1 MQAMDIAATRGG
13 RERAA
18 RTRPVI
24 VDPTGAHRSHP
35 HGFVPD
41 APAVVAGGA
50 VTALSGATVSDAPA
64 DAYRIAHPMARV
76 AKRTL
81 DIAAVLPLLL
91 VLLLV
96 SPFVALAIK
105 ATSRGPV
112 LFRQARIGR
121 GGTPFSLFKFRSM
134 YCDAEERLAAD
145 EELFEAYVD
154 NGFKVPERC
163 DPRIT
168 PVGRI
173 LRKLSIDELPQ
184 ALNVLTGHMSLVG
197 PRPVVP
203 SEVFSLYGDDADAYL
218 VCKPGL
224 TGSWQVSGRSHVT
237 HDDRVE
243 LDIAYAEGWTLWGDL
258 VLLLRTI
265 PAVLSGRGA
274 H

>member
-1 MQAMDIAATRGG
+1 MDIAATRNG
-13 RERAA
+13 RERPVRSRRAA
-18 RTRPVI
+18 VI
-24 VDPTGAHRSHP
+24 DSPTVHGAHP
-35 HGFVPD
+35 HAFVHD
-41 APAVVAGGA
+41 AP
-50 VTALSGATVSDAPA
+50 TVSPESAVGVLPGGVVT
-64 DAYRIAHPMARV
+64 DAYRIAHPTARV

-81 DIAAVLPLLL
+81 DIAGVVPLLL
-91 VLLLV
+91 LLAV
-96 SPFVALAIK
+96 VAPIVAIAIK
-105 ATSRGPV
+105 VTSGGPV
-112 LFRQARIGR
+112 LFRQTRIGR
-121 GGTPFSLFKFRSM
+121 GGAPFLLFKFRSM
-134 YCDAEERLAAD
+134 YCDAEARLAAD
-145 EELFEAYVD
+145 QSLFESYID

-203 SEVFSLYGDDADAYL
+203 SEVFSLYGDEADAYL

-224 TGSWQVSGRSHVT
+224 TGRWQVSGRSDVT
-237 HDDRVE
+237 HADRVE
-243 LDIAYAEGWTLWGDL
+243 LDLSYAEGWTLRSDVALL
-258 VLLLRTI
+258 VRTI

>member
-1 MQAMDIAATRGG
+1 MDIAATRGG

-18 RTRPVI
+18 RTRQAI
-24 VDPTGAHRSHP
+24 VDPAGVHKSHP

-41 APAVVAGGA
+41 APAVIAGGA
-50 VTALSGATVSDAPA
+50 VTALPGTALTDGPA
-64 DAYRIAHPMARV
+64 DAYRIAHPLARA

-81 DIAAVLPLLL
+81 DIAGVVPLL
-91 VLLLV
+91 VLLALV
-96 SPFVALAIK
+96 APFVAVAIK

-112 LFRQARIGR
+112 LFRQTRIGR
-121 GGTPFSLFKFRSM
+121 GGTPFPLFKFRSM

-145 EELFEAYVD
+145 QELFESYID
-154 NGFKVPERC
+154 NGFKVPQSC

-224 TGSWQVSGRSHVT
+224 TGRWQVSGRSDVT
-237 HDDRVE
+237 HADRVE
-243 LDIAYAEGWTLWGDL
+243 LDISYAEGWTVWRDL
-258 VLLLRTI
+258 ALLVRTI
-265 PAVLSGRGA
+265 PAVLTGRGA